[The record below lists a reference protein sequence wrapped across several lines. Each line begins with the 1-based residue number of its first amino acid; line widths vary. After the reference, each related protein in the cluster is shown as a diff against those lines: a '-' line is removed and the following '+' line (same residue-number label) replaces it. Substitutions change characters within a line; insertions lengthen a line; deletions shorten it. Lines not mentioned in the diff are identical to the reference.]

1 VRRALDVV
9 AAVAVVLT
17 AAAPAARA
25 QSAHGAVHLLDVPYL
40 AQSEALCGGAA
51 IAMVMRFWG
60 ATGVYAETFA
70 PLVDEAAGG
79 ISGQALLDELRS
91 RGWQAASFGGDRD
104 QVRSHLEQGRPVIVL
119 IEDRPSRFHYV
130 VIVGWLNGR
139 VILHDPARAPFRVVD
154 EKTLIEAWR
163 RSDYWTLVALPAAGV
178 LRPREDAASVARDDA
193 KATIAVLEPGDPSTP
208 PTAACAPMIA
218 EGVRLAGAG
227 DVDGARGVFEA
238 AADACPASP
247 APLRELA
254 GLHAIASRWREA
266 AVDARKALERDDA
279 DGHSW
284 RILATSLYLEGDE
297 AGALEAWNR
306 IGEPV
311 IELVKVTGLQRTR
324 YSVVT
329 AAIGLQPQTL
339 LTVRGLRTA
348 KRRLDEL
355 PSVQATRLTYVP
367 GENGRAEI
375 EAAVLERPLIPTS
388 LAALAASGVRLFTD
402 RTVAAVIAS
411 PTGGGEVWRAAWRWE
426 THRPRV
432 ELGLSVPAPFG
443 GTWRL
448 SAFTER
454 QTYQDAETAIEARRG
469 ASLHVVNWTARGL
482 RWETL
487 LDVDRW
493 GDGGRSLSLG
503 LSIEQRLL
511 DDRVSVHARISRLT
525 GSVNTWTLGGGTD
538 WRSRLNNQGNV
549 LIARVGFD
557 VAGTNAPLAL
567 WPGAGTG
574 QGRSELLRGHSLLN
588 GGVIRDG
595 VFGRRLAHGGAE
607 WRHWLQPK
615 RRPLTIAPA
624 LFVDVARAS
633 RGLASFDR
641 RGHVDAGAGVRVVM
655 PGAGVLRID
664 VARGLRDGAMALSA
678 GWTK

>member
-1 VRRALDVV
+1 VRSALDVV
-9 AAVAVVLT
+9 AAVAVVVT
-17 AAAPAARA
+17 AAAPAAQA
-25 QSAHGAVHLLDVPYL
+25 QAAHGPVHLLDVPYL

-70 PLVDEAAGG
+70 PLVDESAGG

-104 QVRSHLEQGRPVIVL
+104 QVQSHLAHGRPVIVL

-163 RSDYWTLVALPAAGV
+163 RSDYWTLVALPAADP
-178 LRPREDAASVARDDA
+178 PREPAGPSRVGRDAA
-193 KATIAVLEPGDPSTP
+193 KATIASLEPSDPSAR

-227 DVDGARGVFEA
+227 DVEGARRVFEA

-266 AVDARKALERDDA
+266 AVDARKALERDNADA
-279 DGHSW
+279 HSW
-284 RILATSLYLEGDE
+284 RILATSLYLEGDHD
-297 AGALEAWNR
+297 GALEAWNR
-306 IGEPV
+306 IGEPL

-324 YSVVT
+324 YAVVT
-329 AAIGLQPQTL
+329 DAIALQPQTL

-348 KRRLDEL
+348 KRRLAEL
-355 PSVQATRLTYVP
+355 PSVQATRVTYLP
-367 GENGRAEI
+367 GENGRSEI

-388 LAALAASGVRLFTD
+388 VAALAASGIRLFTD
-402 RTVAAVIAS
+402 RTIAAVIAS
-411 PTGGGEVWRAAWRWE
+411 PTGSGEVWSAAWRWE
-426 THRPRV
+426 THRPQV
-432 ELGLSVPAPFG
+432 EVGLSVPASFG

-448 SAFTER
+448 STFNER
-454 QTYQDAETAIEARRG
+454 QTYQDAATVIEARRG
-469 ASLHVVNWTARGL
+469 ASLLASSWTSSGL

-487 LDVDRW
+487 VGVDRW

-503 LSIEQRLL
+503 LSADQRLM
-511 DDRVSVHARISRLT
+511 DDRASLVARVNRLSGSVHS
-525 GSVNTWTLGGGTD
+525 WTLGAGAN
-538 WRSRLNNQGNV
+538 WRSRWSHEGNV
-549 LIARVGFD
+549 WMAGVGFD
-557 VAGTNAPLAL
+557 MAGANAPLAL

-574 QGRSELLRGHSLLN
+574 QGRSVLLRGHSLLTE
-588 GGVIRDG
+588 GVIRDG
-595 VFGRRLAHGGAE
+595 VLGRRLAHGGAE
-607 WRHWLQPK
+607 WRHWLQPR
-615 RRPLTIAPA
+615 RRPLRIAPA
-624 LFVDVARAS
+624 LFVDLARAS

-641 RGHVDAGAGVRVVM
+641 RGHADAGAGIRVVM
-655 PGAGVLRID
+655 PGAGVLRLD
-664 VARGLRDGAMALSA
+664 VARGLRDGSMALSA